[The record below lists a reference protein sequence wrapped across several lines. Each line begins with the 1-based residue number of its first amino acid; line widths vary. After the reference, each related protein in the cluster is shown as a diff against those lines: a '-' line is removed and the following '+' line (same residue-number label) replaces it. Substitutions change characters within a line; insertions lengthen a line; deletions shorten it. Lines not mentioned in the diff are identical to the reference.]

1 MSSQCQAAPGA
12 EARQAQRD
20 RQGDSRRSCGQRQG
34 VSRVG
39 QEGPISPFTEEGVG
53 TKLGRPAGVRLLF
66 CAGCCALQGKW
77 TTPQVALLPL
87 TTMSGLRGKATR
99 TSLRHAACG
108 FLRGPIHPHHR
119 VHAMAQNKGWLPD
132 SLSAHCTER
141 RRQISPPCGT
151 YAGPQPIAAE
161 FSDSISAGTHPTQI
175 HSAPIHGLELPNPT
189 LVLGLHAPG
198 GPGTDQQSWTGAC
211 VRGGMVL

>member
-1 MSSQCQAAPGA
+1 M
-12 EARQAQRD
+12 
-20 RQGDSRRSCGQRQG
+20 
-34 VSRVG
+34 SRVG
-39 QEGPISPFTEEGVG
+39 QEGPISPFTEEGAG
-53 TKLGRPAGVRLLF
+53 TKLGRPAGVRLLL

-175 HSAPIHGLELPNPT
+175 HSALSSQIQHSSWASTPPEAQELTSKAGLER
-189 LVLGLHAPG
+189 A
-198 GPGTDQQSWTGAC
+198 SGAGWC
-211 VRGGMVL
+211 SEGR